1 MVAAHTSSHPSAS
14 AGWIICLDKRPTER
28 SREDV
33 DVILARL
40 QNLKAFERF
49 HPSVLQQICMQ
60 GFYEYLERG
69 ITLYRQ
75 GDIGTSWYAVLSGSL
90 DVKVSETANHQ
101 DAVTICT
108 LGAGT
113 AFGESVLDDRPRHA
127 TLVTRE
133 TSELLRLGQTDFRCL
148 WGNYHQ
154 FMAGLLPPPYGV
166 MENSRSNDQTPDK
179 ENISNNTA
187 GPLAKHLNKKPLI
200 QSPAKAQFPISVSQ
214 KVPSENVLR
223 AGKVLHKAILARAP
237 HMIRDRKFHLKT
249 YRRCCV
255 GIELVD
261 WQMQQSCVH
270 SRSQAVG
277 MWQALLEE
285 GVLNLSEAHWEV
297 DQELSFQ
304 DKYVFY
310 RFLGDEQEAPA
321 PPGDG
326 EPKEGPDELQEALGL
341 LAQLGPD
348 AHLRMV
354 LRKRPSERTA
364 DDLEIIYEELLHI
377 KALSHLSI
385 TVKRELSGVLIF
397 ESHANAG
404 TVCKQLRTN
413 RGTNRINI
421 HVCKT

>member
-49 HPSVLQQICMQ
+49 HPSVLQQICMR

-113 AFGESVLDDRPRHA
+113 AFGESVLDDRPRPA
-127 TLVTRE
+127 TIVTRE

-154 FMAGLLPPPYGV
+154 YMAGLLPPPYGV
-166 MENSRSNDQTPDK
+166 MENSRSNDRKSAADSEPT
-179 ENISNNTA
+179 NALHS
-187 GPLAKHLNKKPLI
+187 
-200 QSPAKAQFPISVSQ
+200 FY

-285 GVLNLSEAHWEV
+285 GVLNLM

-310 RFLGDEQEAPA
+310 RFLGDEQDAPA

-326 EPKEGPDELQEALGL
+326 DPKEGPDELQEALGL

-404 TVCKQLRTN
+404 TVLFSQGEE
-413 RGTNRINI
+413 GTSWYIILKGSVNVVIYGK
-421 HVCKT
+421 VGVSFPSVSDSDSD